1 MGYLEEKRQRNEA
14 LLRAL
19 GLVQSEEPTEPEG
32 KVDFD
37 GGVRQP
43 APDPGN
49 PTREHDQLIA
59 ELLRAKQAEGGS
71 PW

>member
-1 MGYLEEKRQRNEA
+1 MGWLEEKRQRNEA

-19 GLVQSEEPTEPEG
+19 GLVQGEEPTEPEG

-37 GGVRQP
+37 GGARQP
-43 APDPGN
+43 APDPGDASH
-49 PTREHDQLIA
+49 EHDQLIA
-59 ELLRAKQAEGGS
+59 ELLRPKQVEGP